1 MKKYTY
7 TIKTAFLGMLLGM
20 TASVQADSLFTIR
33 HMANEQNLV
42 SLNVSEQYLL
52 LPIQENAPE
61 SKIGI
66 IKNNKQEGTY
76 MNVRLARERVDYY
89 FPLSLSAYKG
99 QHISIDIQGLL
110 ERT

>member
-1 MKKYTY
+1 
-7 TIKTAFLGMLLGM
+7 MLLGM

-89 FPLSLSAYKG
+89 SHCLYQLIRGSIFPLIYRACRNLHFAGKNLKCLIRS
-99 QHISIDIQGLL
+99 
-110 ERT
+110 T